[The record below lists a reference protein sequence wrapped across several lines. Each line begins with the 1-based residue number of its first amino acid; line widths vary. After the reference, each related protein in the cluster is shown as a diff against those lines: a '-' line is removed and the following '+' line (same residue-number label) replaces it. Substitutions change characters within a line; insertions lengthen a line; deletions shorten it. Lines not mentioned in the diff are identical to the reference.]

1 MIQNENLLDAIGMID
16 EEAISDAKVYPRSKR
31 LIHRAALLA
40 ACLSMLAIGT
50 AFAAAM
56 IWGVFPKGTRDDPN
70 NDRLELFELAMEGT
84 ICFELDEILSDIAVL
99 AEERDNSPNRPISG
113 RVNVAAF
120 ESWEAAAEY
129 IGVPLA
135 NNSVLEQYPQNESL
149 VGPTVDE
156 DGNPIFLYV
165 STDYLV
171 DDIMVCVN
179 AYLRTNHAGD
189 ESLYTPGISYDFSS
203 EKVVHQ
209 KFQMSDGSPGVIFK
223 CFEDSAASYYGAFI
237 LDGVFYW
244 VSLDS
249 DNGQDDVLEELL
261 ENVMAAYE

>member
-16 EEAISDAKVYPRSKR
+16 EEAILDAKVYPRSKR
-31 LIHRAALLA
+31 LIHRAALPA

-135 NNSVLEQYPQNESL
+135 NNSVLEQYPHTESL

-171 DDIMVCVN
+171 DNITVFVN

-189 ESLYTPGISYDFSS
+189 ESLYTPGISYDSS
-203 EKVVHQ
+203 KEIVQ
-209 KFQMSDGSPGVIFK
+209 REYWMADGSNGVLFK
-223 CFEDSAASYYGAFI
+223 CFDDSDASYHGAFI
-237 LDGVFYW
+237 QGGVFYW